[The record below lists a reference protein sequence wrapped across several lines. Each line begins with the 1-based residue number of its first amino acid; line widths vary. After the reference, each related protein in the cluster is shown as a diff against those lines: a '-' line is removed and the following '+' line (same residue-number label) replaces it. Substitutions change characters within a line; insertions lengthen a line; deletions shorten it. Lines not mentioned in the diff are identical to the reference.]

1 MASTADLLKRH
12 RPFLKY
18 DSQESYFADSA
29 ATWTDNPG
37 NRLVDANGKVLAT
50 AGHGLSP
57 AFLGLTYPDGAKADG
72 RDLIGD
78 PSKDYREQARKLHE
92 NKR

>member
-1 MASTADLLKRH
+1 MATTAELLKRH

-18 DSQESYFADSA
+18 DWQESYFSDSA

-37 NRLVDANGKVLAT
+37 NRLLDKNGRELAS

-57 AFLGLTYPDGAKADG
+57 AFLGLTYPDGRKADR
-72 RDLIGD
+72 RDLIAN
-78 PSKDYREQARKLHE
+78 PSRGLPRAGTQVA
-92 NKR
+92 